1 MFMKNKGVK
10 GFMNSVLSV
19 SSVVSLLRATRGEKA
34 EWPHEGSRK
43 AGSRF
48 SQKRTIG

>member
-1 MFMKNKGVK
+1 MLMKNKGVK
-10 GFMNSVLSV
+10 RLLSSVLYV
-19 SSVVSLLRATRGEKA
+19 STVVNLFRATRSENA

-43 AGSRF
+43 EGSRF